1 MHVRLGNLVL
11 DWDRVIAFHWIDGSW
26 VVSLDHG
33 AGGGPL
39 NIRLEGDELAAMK
52 EAIENIPRAE
62 EKLRPRGERDEPSPF

>member
-52 EAIENIPRAE
+52 ALIDQIPSAEAT
-62 EKLRPRGERDEPSPF
+62 LRTRNEGGSGSTF

>member
-26 VVSLDHG
+26 VVSLDHS

-39 NIRLEGDELAAMK
+39 NIRLEGDELEAMK
-52 EAIENIPRAE
+52 AVIEGIPAAE
-62 EKLRPRGERDEPSPF
+62 EKLRSRGEADEASPF